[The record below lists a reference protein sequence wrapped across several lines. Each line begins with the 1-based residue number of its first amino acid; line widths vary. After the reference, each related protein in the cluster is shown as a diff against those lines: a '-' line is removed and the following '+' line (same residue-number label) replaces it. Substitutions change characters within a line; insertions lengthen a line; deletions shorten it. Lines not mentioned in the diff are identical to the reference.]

1 MALAEQLSDTP
12 QRATNRGPGRHRLAL
27 DTAANVRAYRK
38 LRGMTLL
45 QIAGICGTTPQTIQR
60 LETANMTMSLDWL
73 QALADALK
81 VEPYQLVGGQG
92 ALGKANDAAMKART
106 ELAAVHGAIR
116 TLTAMV
122 TAIVQEQPQDEVRDA
137 PVR

>member
-1 MALAEQLSDTP
+1 MALAEQLPDTMHHQP
-12 QRATNRGPGRHRLAL
+12 RPRVYGQLAC
-27 DTAANVRAYRK
+27 DTAANVRAYPK

>member
-1 MALAEQLSDTP
+1 
-12 QRATNRGPGRHRLAL
+12 GRHRLAL

-92 ALGKANDAAMKART
+92 VGHGDCAGAAAGRGERCSSALNARCAANWCLSAGWKSGPVCAAST
-106 ELAAVHGAIR
+106 C
-116 TLTAMV
+116 
-122 TAIVQEQPQDEVRDA
+122 
-137 PVR
+137 